1 MLFPSTYSP
10 RLDSNVTTLQPV
22 NPSFADIQPRRS
34 SPEVYLSLACYGIL
48 VITILCGNSLVV
60 SAYVLNKWL
69 RRALTH
75 ALIIGLALA
84 DLLIGL
90 VSVPIWMCITLW
102 NHRGKP
108 FNVQIYQ
115 LYIIADIF
123 IGGASILQLTAIGIE
138 RSHAILR
145 PFLHRRLQQKTLYI
159 AVASIWV
166 FSAVLSSLQPL
177 QYGTDW
183 QVPYTILTAS
193 ACFFIPVLIII
204 TAYGSIFVVAMKRKK
219 LRSQNQTLTSSLDK
233 EVRFV

>member
-1 MLFPSTYSP
+1 MATQSSHTHPDNRTGAGWPSDWVSFCAHLDVYYSVESSWQAVQCANLSTLHNCWYIYRRRIHSSANCYWHRKIP
-10 RLDSNVTTLQPV
+10 R
-22 NPSFADIQPRRS
+22 
-34 SPEVYLSLACYGIL
+34 
-48 VITILCGNSLVV
+48 
-60 SAYVLNKWL
+60 
-69 RRALTH
+69 H
-75 ALIIGLALA
+75 
-84 DLLIGL
+84 
-90 VSVPIWMCITLW
+90 
-102 NHRGKP
+102 
-108 FNVQIYQ
+108 
-115 LYIIADIF
+115 
-123 IGGASILQLTAIGIE
+123 
-138 RSHAILR
+138 LR

-219 LRSQNQTLTSSLDK
+219 LQSQNQTLTSSLDK